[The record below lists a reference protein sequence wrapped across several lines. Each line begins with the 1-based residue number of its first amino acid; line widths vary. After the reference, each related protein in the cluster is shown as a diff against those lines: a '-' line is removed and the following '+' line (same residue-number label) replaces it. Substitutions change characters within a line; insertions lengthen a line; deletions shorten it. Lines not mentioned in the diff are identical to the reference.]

1 FSDLASIL
9 NAANVKVLDSS
20 LNEKQTCF
28 NQTCYFYCSTS
39 FWVDAA
45 PKLKRIKMCLVLVA
59 LLVSGSSD
67 SNVLVK
73 QKMSWSDAQAYC
85 RGTHTDLTTIRD
97 VAKSFWMTTL
107 LPLAVAWIG
116 LHRSDW
122 AWSDGSS
129 ASYWP
134 WATQGA
140 TEQTDCVT
148 MDFSSGSWF
157 QQSCSDR
164 FSFLCSFQY

>member
-1 FSDLASIL
+1 
-9 NAANVKVLDSS
+9 
-20 LNEKQTCF
+20 
-28 NQTCYFYCSTS
+28 
-39 FWVDAA
+39 
-45 PKLKRIKMCLVLVA
+45 LKRTGWT
-59 LLVSGSSD
+59 GSSD

-107 LPLAVAWIG
+107 LPDSTFNLQTLSMSPLAVAWIG

-140 TEQTDCVT
+140 TEQTNCVT
-148 MDFSSGSWF
+148 MDSSSGSWF
-157 QQSCSDR
+157 QSGTGWCSWWGR
-164 FSFLCSFQY
+164 HPPPGGTPSPWC